1 MKARMCRDSAHLAIT
16 FCCCKN
22 SAEGLT
28 SKTHERDGVD
38 PPYSA
43 ASCHSV
49 VVIKS
54 ATSREDVRRAHYHNR
69 HCSRRSS
76 RSGAPR
82 GNPSGAVHHNCHVK
96 GQAVAFSIVTP
107 LAACCNVG
115 RPHNITNQTS
125 QRFS

>member
-38 PPYSA
+38 PPTQRHRGA
-43 ASCHSV
+43 ISV

-54 ATSREDVRRAHYHNR
+54 ATSSEDVRRAHYHNR
-69 HCSRRSS
+69 H
-76 RSGAPR
+76 
-82 GNPSGAVHHNCHVK
+82 
-96 GQAVAFSIVTP
+96 
-107 LAACCNVG
+107 
-115 RPHNITNQTS
+115 
-125 QRFS
+125 